1 MMHEIYGTH
10 AHKTPKLAR
19 VLREAFLDIYSKN
32 DVLND
37 FRKAA
42 LEVLDEV
49 PEPPKQ
55 GNLNIYEVLNSQYF
69 FC

>member
-1 MMHEIYGTH
+1 MIHDSYGTH
-10 AHKTPKLAR
+10 AHNTPKLAR
-19 VLREAFLDIYSKN
+19 ILREAFVDMYSKN

-49 PEPPKQ
+49 PEPPMQ
-55 GNLNIYEVLNSQYF
+55 GSLNIHEVLDSPYF